1 MSLKAWL
8 SEWYN
13 GLFHPFDDLPPEAF
27 MTSREFEEL
36 MISREFEELFAAT
49 EEEEW
54 EDANH

>member
-1 MSLKAWL
+1 MRFKEWL

-13 GLFHPFDDLPPEAF
+13 VLFNTFDDLPPEAF

-36 MISREFEELFAAT
+36 FGAT

-54 EDANH
+54 EDEQ